1 MLPTLRLW
9 IVFTIFGLIAA
20 AFLGLTDSR
29 AEESASIPAAKIDG
43 TEFGWRALTGN
54 DFTQVN
60 CDPDTWTW
68 SDQLA
73 TCTGTPIGVIRSK
86 QQFTNFE
93 LLASWRHLKEGGNSG
108 IFIWT
113 DGKSLE
119 NLGRDELPGCGVEV
133 QVLDHGFTARYA
145 AEGHKTDWF
154 TTHGDIFP
162 VGTAKM
168 KPFPPV
174 SPRGDRS
181 FPRKKFSKGVGEW
194 NHYYIRA
201 INGEVRLWVNGHEVS
216 GGNQCT
222 PSTGYLCLESEGA
235 PVEFDKLRIRELP

>member
-1 MLPTLRLW
+1 MFPTLRLW
-9 IVFTIFGLIAA
+9 LVPPILGLIAA
-20 AFLGLTDSR
+20 AFVGRQASLA
-29 AEESASIPAAKIDG
+29 AEPTTVASTTIDG
-43 TEFGWRALTGN
+43 TELGWRPLTED
-54 DFTQVN
+54 DFAHVN

-68 SDQLA
+68 SGKLA
-73 TCTGTPIGVIRSK
+73 KCTGAPIGVIRSN

-119 NLGRDELPGCGVEV
+119 KLGRDELPGCGIEV
-133 QVLDHGFTARYA
+133 QVLDHGFKAQYA

-168 KPFPPV
+168 NPFPPV

-181 FPRKKFSKGVGEW
+181 FPRKQFSKGVGEW
-194 NHYYIRA
+194 NRYYIRA

-216 GGNQCT
+216 GGNECK

-235 PVEFDKLRIRELP
+235 PVEFDELRIRELP